1 MSKTIRIGIDPSINC
16 TGVCVWDID
25 ENTHQYFMIP
35 SKMTKKMKEFSNH
48 YVHLVP
54 YNKQQTDSPD
64 YSIKEQ
70 TKFDNIY
77 NICKNINNIIDWYEE
92 PEYDD
97 YGLADYNEI
106 EVYMEGVSYGSVG
119 SAALVDLSF
128 LNASIRMILKHR
140 GIKFTIVSPTSL
152 KKFACANGQ
161 AEKDI
166 MIDAWYRMD
175 PTISNIKNIKVD
187 DLADSYFLAHYNFA
201 S

>member
-1 MSKTIRIGIDPSINC
+1 MITIGIDPSINC
-16 TGVCVWDID
+16 TGICVY
-25 ENTHQYFMIP
+25 NSVTMSHVYYMIV
-35 SKMTKKMKEFSNH
+35 SKCTKKMREFNNE
-48 YVHLVP
+48 YVHIIEYGKFESNKGEYPLKE
-54 YNKQQTDSPD
+54 YNKA
-64 YSIKEQ
+64 Y
-70 TKFDNIY
+70 NIY

-128 LNASIRMILKHR
+128 LNASIRMVLKQR

-166 MIDAWYRMD
+166 MIDAWRRMD
-175 PTISNIKNIKVD
+175 PTISNIKDIKVD